1 MTEAGLAPA
10 HPLLDMPPSERFIS
24 AARPHSI
31 TDTRL
36 FAALTALGIQPVEW
50 PTIYAGETPDG
61 KPRQTWFMAPTSLCG
76 QYNTAEMITAW
87 HSKAWM
93 DGHPEHPLAYIK
105 AAFENM
111 SVAVDHCKDSQ
122 HHMHVIRGRGGKIG
136 LLGPNDPRAIRE
148 NILKTLKR

>member
-1 MTEAGLAPA
+1 
-10 HPLLDMPPSERFIS
+10 MPQSERFIT

-36 FAALTALGIQPVEW
+36 FAALTAIGIQPVEW

-61 KPRQTWFMAPTSLCG
+61 KPRQTWFMAPVSDCG
-76 QYNTAEMITAW
+76 RFKTAEMIAAW
-87 HSKAWM
+87 HSAQWM
-93 DGHPEHPLAYIK
+93 QNNPEHPLAYIK

-111 SVAVDHCKDSQ
+111 NVAVDHTKNSQ

-136 LLGPNDPRAIRE
+136 LLGPNDPRALRE
-148 NILKTLKR
+148 TILKTLKR

>member
-1 MTEAGLAPA
+1 
-10 HPLLDMPPSERFIS
+10 MPQNEKFIH

-36 FAALTALGIQPVEW
+36 FSALTALGIAPVEW

-61 KPRQTWFMAPTSLCG
+61 KPRQTWFMSPASQCG
-76 QYNTAEMITAW
+76 RFKTAEMIAAW
-87 HSKAWM
+87 HSKQWM
-93 DGHPEHPLAYIK
+93 EANPEHPLAYIK

-111 SVAVDHCKDSQ
+111 NVAVDHCKDSQ
-122 HHMHVIRGRGGKIG
+122 HHMHVIRGRGGKLG

-148 NILKTLKR
+148 TILRTLKR